1 VEYPEKLNVTFEA
14 TITDMI
20 NRENADIVFM
30 GTGGRLSI
38 FRYGYKFI
46 PSKQNPQLA
55 EVSVPGV
62 NDTHMN
68 NWLDCMRSRKQP
80 NADVMNGHYSAMACH
95 IGDIA
100 YQQKTRATWQ
110 KEWEV

>member
-1 VEYPEKLNVTFEA
+1 
-14 TITDMI
+14 
-20 NRENADIVFM
+20 M

-38 FRYGYKFI
+38 FRSGYKFI
-46 PSKQNPQLA
+46 PSKQNPQLT

-80 NADVMNGHYSAMACH
+80 NADVMQGHYSAMACH
-95 IGDIA
+95 IGNIA
-100 YQQKTRATWQ
+100 YREKTRTTWR
-110 KEWEV
+110 KEWEL